1 MEAIRLTNFNVP
13 ITTRK
18 RFDAIC
24 HASGR
29 TRTSV
34 LVELM
39 TNYVL
44 DEGRRLV
51 ERQRE
56 LGDLDKR
63 FQESLGLQ
71 GSSKAVAI
79 YHRSIHSPRQTWGD
93 REFDL
98 PDPIFSDGQEDW

>member
-1 MEAIRLTNFNVP
+1 MEAIQLTNFNVP
-13 ITTRK
+13 IDTRR

-44 DEGRRLV
+44 QEGKRLV
-51 ERQRE
+51 ERQKE

-63 FQESLGLQ
+63 FQESLSLK
-71 GSSKAVAI
+71 GSNRQVDI
-79 YHRSIHSPRQTWGD
+79 RHRSVHSARQTWGD
-93 REFDL
+93 NEFDL
-98 PDPIFSDGQEDW
+98 PDPIFSDGHGDW

>member
-1 MEAIRLTNFNVP
+1 MEATSLTNFNVP
-13 ITTRK
+13 YSTRR

-44 DEGRRLV
+44 EEGKRLV
-51 ERQRE
+51 ERQKE
-56 LGDLDKR
+56 LGDIDMR
-63 FQESLGLQ
+63 FHGSLGLRT
-71 GSSKAVAI
+71 SPNRVETS
-79 YHRSIHSPRQTWGD
+79 HRSTPSPRETWGD
-93 REFDL
+93 REFAL
-98 PDPIFSDGQEDW
+98 PDPIYSDGQGDW